1 MTDFLIKGA
10 RGIFTALPGEAARTT
25 GDIRVRAGKIAEIG
39 ALTPEAGE
47 RIVDASGCVV
57 TPGLVNTHH
66 HLFQSLMK
74 GVTDGLDSP
83 LFRWLRVV
91 PYTYWDK
98 LDEEALRVSAMVGMA
113 ELALSGATT
122 IADHHYIFSDT
133 YDFDPGDLLFDTA
146 SKFGVRFAFCRGGAT
161 MGRSFDDGRLKPI
174 PTESLEAMLGSVEAS
189 AARWHDASPDSM
201 RRVVLAPTTPT
212 FSLDPG
218 ELREMAATARAKG
231 LRMHTHLSETTDYD
245 AWTESKYGKRPI
257 HWMGEQGW
265 LGPDVWFAHLTT
277 ADDSEVRALY
287 ETGAGMAHCPQ
298 ANARLGSGVAPADKL
313 SRLGGNVSLAVDG
326 AAANEAADMASAL
339 YAAFTV
345 HRATKGAGA
354 VSADDVLRWA
364 TAGGAK
370 VLGLGAIGTIEPGKS
385 ADLAIFDLSNPRYLG
400 QHDPYASPVISAG
413 QAQVRHSF
421 VQGREIVRDGKLPW
435 LDMGK
440 LAEDANRIVA
450 RMSAQVAAQG

>member
-1 MTDFLIKGA
+1 MMTNFLIKGA
-10 RGIFTALPGEAARTT
+10 RGIFTGLADNRARTT
-25 GDIRVRAGKIAEIG
+25 GDIRVRGGVIAQIG
-39 ALTPEAGE
+39 ALAPEPGE
-47 RIVDASGCVV
+47 KIVDASGCVV

-74 GVTDGLDSP
+74 GVSDGLDSN

-122 IADHHYIFSDT
+122 IADHHYIFSDA
-133 YDFDPGDLLFDTA
+133 YDFDPADLLFDTA
-146 SKFGVRFAFCRGGAT
+146 SKFGVRFVFCRGGAT
-161 MGRSFDDGRLKPI
+161 MGRSFDEGRIKPI
-174 PTESLEAMLGSVEAS
+174 PTEPLAKMLASVEKS
-189 AARWHDASPDSM
+189 AGRWHDASPDSM

-212 FSLDPG
+212 FSLDEG
-218 ELREMAATARAKG
+218 ELREMAQTARSSG
-231 LRMHTHLSETTDYD
+231 LRMHTHLSETSDYD
-245 AWTESKYGKRPI
+245 AWTESKYGMRPI
-257 HWMGEQGW
+257 HWIGKQGW

-277 ADDSEVRALY
+277 MDDSEIQALY
-287 ETGAGMAHCPQ
+287 ETGTGMAHCPQ

-326 AAANEAADMASAL
+326 AAANEAADMTSAL

-354 VSADDVLRWA
+354 VAADEILRWA

-370 VLGLGAIGTIEPGKS
+370 VLGLDAAGTIEPGKS
-385 ADLAIFDLSNPRYLG
+385 ADIAIFDLTNPRYLG
-400 QHDPYASPVISAG
+400 QHDFYASPVISGG

-435 LDMGK
+435 LDMEQ
-440 LAEDANRIVA
+440 LAADANRIVA
-450 RMSAQVAAQG
+450 RMAAQVVA

>member
-1 MTDFLIKGA
+1 MSDFLIKGA
-10 RGIFTALPGEAARTT
+10 RGVFTGLQGEKARTT
-25 GDIRVRAGKIAEIG
+25 GDIRVRGGVITDVG
-39 ALTPEAGE
+39 ALMPLPAE

-74 GVTDGLDSP
+74 GVSDGLDSN

-122 IADHHYIFSDT
+122 IADHHYIFSDA
-133 YDFDPGDLLFDTA
+133 YDFDPAELLFDTA
-146 SKFGVRFAFCRGGAT
+146 QKFGVRFVFCRGGAT
-161 MGRSFDDGRLKPI
+161 QGRTFDEGRLKPI
-174 PTESLEAMLGSVEAS
+174 PTELLDKMLAS
-189 AARWHDASPDSM
+189 IERSASRFHDASANAM

-212 FSLDPG
+212 FSLDVG
-218 ELREMAATARAKG
+218 ELREMAATARGKG
-231 LRMHTHLSETTDYD
+231 LRMHTHLSETGDYD
-245 AWTESKYGKRPI
+245 AWTESKYGLRPV
-257 HWMGEQGW
+257 HWMAKNDW

-277 ADDSEVRALY
+277 MDDSEVRALY
-287 ETGAGMAHCPQ
+287 ETGTGMAHCPQ

-313 SRLGGNVSLAVDG
+313 SRMGSNVSLAVDG
-326 AAANEAADMASAL
+326 AAANEAADMVSAL

-354 VSADDVLRWA
+354 VAADEILRWG

-370 VLGLGAIGTIEPGKS
+370 VLGLDAVGTIEPGKS
-385 ADLAIFDLSNPRYLG
+385 ADIAIFELNNPRYLG
-400 QHDPYASPVISAG
+400 QHDVIASPVISGG

-435 LDMGK
+435 LDMDQ
-440 LAEDANRIVA
+440 LAADANRIVA
-450 RMSAQVAAQG
+450 RMAAQVAA

>member
-10 RGIFTALPGEAARTT
+10 RGIFTGLPGDEARAT
-25 GDIRVRAGKIAEIG
+25 GDIRVRGGIITEIG
-39 ALTPEAGE
+39 ALSPEAGE
-47 RIVDASGCVV
+47 QIVDASGCVV

-74 GVTDGLDSP
+74 GVTDGLDSN

-122 IADHHYIFSDT
+122 IADHHYIFSDS
-133 YDFDPGDLLFDTA
+133 YDFDPADLLFELA
-146 SKFGVRFAFCRGGAT
+146 SKFGVRFVFCRGGAT
-161 MGRSFDDGRLKPI
+161 MGRSFDEGRIKPI
-174 PTESLEAMLGSVEAS
+174 PTEPLGKMLASVEKS
-189 AARWHDASPDSM
+189 AARWHDASPNSL

-212 FSLDPG
+212 FSLDEG
-218 ELREMAATARAKG
+218 ELREMAQMARANG
-231 LRMHTHLSETTDYD
+231 LRMHTHLSETSDYD
-245 AWTESKYGKRPI
+245 AWTESKYGMRPI
-257 HWMGEQGW
+257 HWIGKHGW

-277 ADDSEVRALY
+277 MDDSEVRALY
-287 ETGAGMAHCPQ
+287 ETGTGMAHCPQ

-354 VSADDVLRWA
+354 VAADEILRWA

-370 VLGLGAIGTIEPGKS
+370 VLGIDSAGTLEPGKS
-385 ADLAIFDLSNPRYLG
+385 ADITIFDLTNPRYLG
-400 QHDPYASPVISAG
+400 QHDCYASPVISGG

-435 LDMGK
+435 LDMEQ
-440 LAEDANRIVA
+440 LAADANRIVA
-450 RMSAQVAAQG
+450 RMAAQVAA